1 MYREILKRFLWPLA
15 LLIAIV
21 IIGMLGYWFMTDQQY
36 SLLDTFYMTLITIST
51 IGFGEIIDISLI
63 PAARIFTIFI
73 AIAGIGVLFYII
85 TNLTA
90 LIVEGELT
98 KSFRRGK
105 MEKKVRDYQDHYII
119 CGSGGLGQH
128 IAHEMTATERPHV
141 IIDND
146 KEAIEKILETD
157 KDKVVIEGD
166 ATDNTTLEKAGIQRA
181 KGLFAALGDDNQNL
195 VVTLTAKQLNPH
207 IRVVARCNDLKNGS
221 KMHKA
226 GADRII
232 SPFLIGGLRMAS
244 EMIRPSVVTFLD
256 KMLRDDEKNL
266 RVEEVKVPEALV
278 GSTIASLK
286 LGRYPSI
293 LLVAVRI
300 GEDWTYNP
308 TADLIIKPD
317 STLVFIGGPED
328 RHKLEREMS
337 GITQP

>member
-1 MYREILKRFLWPLA
+1 MYRALFKRFLWPIA
-15 LLIAIV
+15 LLVAII
-21 IIGMLGYWFMTDQQY
+21 IIGTVGYWSMTGQQY

-51 IGFGEIIDISLI
+51 IGFGEVIDISLI
-63 PAARIFTIFI
+63 PAARVFTIFI

-90 LIVEGELT
+90 LLVEGELT

-105 MEKKVRDYQDHYII
+105 MEKKARDLQDHFVI

-128 IAHEMTATERPHV
+128 IAAELTATRRPYV

-146 KEAIEKILETD
+146 KEAIEKILETG

-166 ATDNTTLEKAGIQRA
+166 ATDNSTLEKAGIDKAR
-181 KGLFAALGDDNQNL
+181 GLFSALGDDNHNL
-195 VVTLTAKQLNPH
+195 VVTLTARQLNPR
-207 IRVVARCNDLKNGS
+207 IRVVTRCNDLKNS
-221 KMHKA
+221 DKMLKA

-256 KMLRDDEKNL
+256 KMLRDGEKNL
-266 RVEEVKVPEALV
+266 RVEEVGVP
-278 GSTIASLK
+278 GSMSGGTIASLR

-293 LLVAVRI
+293 LLVAVRV

-308 TADLIIKPD
+308 PADAVIQPG
-317 STLVFIGGPED
+317 STLIFIGGPED
-328 RHKLEREMS
+328 RHKLERDLAA
-337 GITQP
+337 GA